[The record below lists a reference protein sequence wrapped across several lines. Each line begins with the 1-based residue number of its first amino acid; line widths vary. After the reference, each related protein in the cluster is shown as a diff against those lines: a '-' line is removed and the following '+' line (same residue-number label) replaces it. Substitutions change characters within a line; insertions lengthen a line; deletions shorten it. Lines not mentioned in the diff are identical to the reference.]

1 VEQDPTFAFR
11 ILVDVAIRALSPAV
25 NDPTTAVMALDQLH
39 DLLRFVATRRLDV
52 GEHRDAAGSVRLSV
66 GLPRWEDYV
75 SLAVDEIRQYG
86 ASSLQVARRL
96 KALLS
101 DLIDVAP
108 EGRRHALHEELR
120 LLARA
125 VERTFLDVE
134 DRGRA
139 SVADQQGLG
148 SSPPD
153 PDRA

>member
-1 VEQDPTFAFR
+1 
-11 ILVDVAIRALSPAV
+11 
-25 NDPTTAVMALDQLH
+25 M
-39 DLLRFVATRRLDV
+39 
-52 GEHRDAAGSVRLSV
+52 
-66 GLPRWEDYV
+66 

-86 ASSLQVARRL
+86 ASSLQMARRSR
-96 KALLS
+96 ALLS

-108 EGRRHALHEELR
+108 EERRRALHEELR

-125 VERTFLDVE
+125 VERAFPDVE

-139 SVADQQGLG
+139 SVADPQGLG

>member
-1 VEQDPTFAFR
+1 
-11 ILVDVAIRALSPAV
+11 
-25 NDPTTAVMALDQLH
+25 
-39 DLLRFVATRRLDV
+39 V
-52 GEHRDAAGSVRLSV
+52 GEHRDAGGWVRLSV
-66 GLPRWEDYV
+66 GLPSWEDYV

-108 EGRRHALHEELR
+108 EERRRALHEELR

-125 VERTFLDVE
+125 VERAFPDVE

-153 PDRA
+153 PDRT